1 MMLIGRRVLFVITVI
16 SSRDYLFFQL
26 ATQNFTALGMVIFL
40 QWYLPLESRF
50 ASHVETF
57 NEFTM
62 LMLTYL
68 LMCFSDFV
76 PDTQMRSDIGL
87 AYVSVN
93 FSNIGF
99 HVFLMLGTSILQVKT
114 NCRRKMMRR
123 KALRE

>member
-1 MMLIGRRVLFVITVI
+1 MMLIVRRVLFVITVI
-16 SSRDYLFFQL
+16 SARDYLFFQL

-40 QWYLPLESRF
+40 QWYLPLESKF

-68 LMCFSDFV
+68 LMCFTDFV
-76 PDTQMRSDIGL
+76 PDAHMRSDVGL

-99 HVFLMLGTSILQVKT
+99 HVFIMLGTSLLQVKT
-114 NCRRKMMRR
+114 NCRRKMIRR
-123 KALRE
+123 KKLRE

>member
-40 QWYLPLESRF
+40 QWYLPLESKF

-68 LMCFSDFV
+68 LMCFTDFV
-76 PDTQMRSDIGL
+76 PDALMRSTLGL
-87 AYVSVN
+87 AYISVN

-99 HVFLMLGTSILQVKT
+99 HVFLMLGTSLLQVKT
-114 NCRRKMMRR
+114 NCRRKMIRR